1 MPAIPH
7 PPQDVIERTLALE
20 LPGEPMPIDS
30 RFYVE
35 RPPIEASAYA
45 EIEKPGGLVRIKAP
59 RKMGKSSLMVRIIHQ
74 ANAKDYHT
82 VTVDFQQ
89 ADREIFVSLDKFL
102 RWFSANVASQLNLEP
117 NLDDYWDEDMGSK
130 TSCSVYFK
138 GYLLAQIN
146 RPLVLVLNETNR
158 IFEHPHIAQDF
169 LPLLRFW
176 HEQGKQDKAWQQL
189 RLVVVH
195 STEIYI
201 TLNINQSP
209 FNVGLSLKLS
219 EFTLE
224 QVQDFARRHGLNFSE
239 YEIAQLMNMIGG
251 HPYLVHLA
259 FYRICSQQMTL
270 EELLQAAG
278 TQAGIYGDHLRSHL
292 ATLQEQPELAQAF
305 KQVALAET
313 GISIEPL
320 LAYQLE
326 SMGLVK
332 LDGDSCTP
340 SCELYRLYFRDKNLG
355 EENFTHRLK
364 QLEQENQRLQ
374 TLANLDSLT
383 QVANRRYFDICLQA
397 EWQRL
402 ERLGSPLSL
411 ILCDIDYFKIYNDTY
426 GHQAGDNCL
435 QQVASAMN
443 QLISRSANLVARYG
457 GDEFAIVLPE
467 TSGRDAFQIA
477 EKIRVGIKHLA
488 IEFIPTKIGG
498 FPDVVVT
505 VSLGVAST
513 IPSHKTDIAKLFEAA
528 DNALFQSKRSQR
540 DRVTLSD
547 ILN

>member
-1 MPAIPH
+1 MAAIPH

-45 EIEKPGGLVRIKAP
+45 EIEKPGGLVRIKAA
-59 RKMGKSSLMVRIIHQ
+59 RKMGKSSLMLRIVHQ
-74 ANAKDYHT
+74 ATAKGYHT

-89 ADREIFVSLDKFL
+89 ADSEIFVSLDKFL

-130 TSCSVYFK
+130 TSCSVYLK

-146 RPLVLVLNETNR
+146 RPLVLVLNEVNR
-158 IFEHPHIAQDF
+158 VFEHPNIAQDF

-176 HEQGKQDKAWQQL
+176 HEQGKQDKTWQQL

-201 TLNINQSP
+201 SLNINQSP
-209 FNVGLSLKLS
+209 FNVGLPLKLP
-219 EFTLE
+219 EFTPE
-224 QVQDFARRHGLNFSE
+224 QVEDFARRHGLNWSE
-239 YEIAQLMNMIGG
+239 SAIAQLMNTIGG

-270 EELLQAAG
+270 EELLQGAA
-278 TQAGIYGDHLRSHL
+278 TQTGIYSDHLRSHL

-305 KQVALAET
+305 KKVARSET
-313 GISIEPL
+313 GICLEPI

-332 LDGDSCTP
+332 LDGNTCTT
-340 SCELYRLYFRDKNLG
+340 SCELYRLYFKDKNLG

-374 TLANLDSLT
+374 ALANLDSLT
-383 QVANRRYFDICLQA
+383 QVANRRYFDSYLQA
-397 EWQRL
+397 EWKRMARQVA
-402 ERLGSPLSL
+402 PLSL

-435 QQVASAMN
+435 QQVAQAIL
-443 QLISRSANLVARYG
+443 QLLKRPGNLVARYG

-467 TSGRDAFQIA
+467 TDGTDALQIA
-477 EKIRVGIKHLA
+477 EEIRVAVKNLA
-488 IEFIPTKIGG
+488 LEFIPTSIGG

-513 IPSHKTDIAKLFEAA
+513 IPSHETDEAKLFDAA
-528 DNALFQSKRSQR
+528 DTALFESKRWQR
-540 DRVTLSD
+540 NRVTLNE

>member
-1 MPAIPH
+1 MAAIPH
-7 PPQDVIERTLALE
+7 PPQDVSERTLALE

-45 EIEKPGGLVRIKAP
+45 EIEKPGGLVRIKAA
-59 RKMGKSSLMVRIIHQ
+59 RKMGKSSLMLRIIER
-74 ANAKDYHT
+74 ANAKGYHT

-89 ADREIFVSLDKFL
+89 ADSEIFVSLDKFL

-130 TSCSVYFK
+130 TSCSVYLK

-146 RPLVLVLNETNR
+146 RPLVLVLNEVNR
-158 IFEHPHIAQDF
+158 VFEHPKIAQDF

-201 TLNINQSP
+201 SLNINQSP
-209 FNVGLSLKLS
+209 FNVGLSIKLS
-219 EFTLE
+219 EFTSE
-224 QVQDFARRHGLNFSE
+224 QVQDFAQRHGLNWSE
-239 YEIAQLMNMIGG
+239 SAIAQLMNTIGG

-259 FYRICSQQMTL
+259 FYRICSQQMML
-270 EELLQAAG
+270 EELLQAAP
-278 TQAGIYGDHLRSHL
+278 TQTGIYSDHLRSHL
-292 ATLQEQPELAQAF
+292 ATLQEQAELAQAF
-305 KQVALAET
+305 KKVALAET
-313 GISIEPL
+313 GICLEPI

-332 LDGDSCTP
+332 LDGNTCTT
-340 SCELYRLYFRDKNLG
+340 SCELYRLYFKDKNLG

-374 TLANLDSLT
+374 ALANLDSLT
-383 QVANRRYFDICLQA
+383 QVANRRYFDSYLQA
-397 EWQRL
+397 EWQRMAR
-402 ERLGSPLSL
+402 EVAPLSL
-411 ILCDIDYFKIYNDTY
+411 IVCDIDYFKIYNDTY

-435 QQVASAMN
+435 QQVAQVIR
-443 QLISRSANLVARYG
+443 QLLSHPASLVARYG

-467 TSGRDAFQIA
+467 TDGTDALQIA
-477 EKIRVGIKHLA
+477 TQIRVAVKNLA
-488 IEFIPTKIGG
+488 LEFIPARIGG

-513 IPSHKTDIAKLFEAA
+513 IPSSKTDVAKLFEAA
-528 DNALFQSKRSQR
+528 DNALFQSKRRQR
-540 DRVTLSD
+540 DRITVSE
-547 ILN
+547 ILD